1 MLISTRIDQQT
12 RLGNLRTVIVD
23 EFHTFAADDRSWH
36 LRSVLHR
43 LTHHLRWSLWRIGL

>member
-12 RLGNLRTVIVD
+12 RLGNLQTVIVD
-23 EFHTFAADDRSWH
+23 ELHAFAADDRGWH

-43 LTHHLRWSLWRIGL
+43 LAHHLRWPLWRIGL